1 MNLELSN
8 HFLIAMPRMADHN
21 FSETLTLICEH
32 NDQGAL
38 GFIVNRPTNV
48 LVRELFDQQNIEV
61 NLENSLL
68 SSALYAGG
76 PVETE
81 RGFILHSSE
90 KTWAT
95 TLSVGDSFGITASLD
110 IIEATAAGNGPE
122 NNLFLLGYAGWG
134 PGQLE
139 QEITANAWLTSK
151 ADADIVFKL
160 PAEERWKAAADGLG
174 IDLNLIN
181 PDAGHA

>member
-1 MNLELSN
+1 
-8 HFLIAMPRMADHN
+8 MADPN
-21 FSETLTLICEH
+21 FSRTLTLICEH

-38 GFIVNRPTNV
+38 GFIVNRPTDV
-48 LVRELFDQQNIEV
+48 PVRELFEQQDISIDTE
-61 NLENSLL
+61 SPLL

-81 RGFILHSSE
+81 RGFILHSTE
-90 KTWAT
+90 KTWAN
-95 TLSVGDSFGITASLD
+95 TLNVGDSFGITASLD
-110 IIEATAAGNGPE
+110 IIEATALGNGPK

-160 PAEERWKAAADGLG
+160 PAEDRWQAAANGLG

-181 PDAGHA
+181 PGAGHA